1 MENLQ
6 SEAEFLTWN
15 QAVQNTFVFACHL
28 TSMLGIKVSWDPFH
42 PDWIAF
48 AVSQNVA
55 QAMITT
61 QHVVNIQQKDKWIRA
76 QPMEVSAVEKQ
87 VIMQDE
93 GGESCLMKTEGK
105 DTTTEYPILREA
117 IQRTFPTLV
126 HLSQLTDSD

>member
-1 MENLQ
+1 
-6 SEAEFLTWN
+6 
-15 QAVQNTFVFACHL
+15 
-28 TSMLGIKVSWDPFH
+28 
-42 PDWIAF
+42 
-48 AVSQNVA
+48 
-55 QAMITT
+55 MITT